1 MQIDYR
7 RDIHHNYLI
16 LSGDD
21 PPDTA
26 SYQVRMLMA
35 NQIEGF
41 LPCKVHQIDQKML
54 FYYDITS
61 RQPLNMLLE
70 HQQIQKDTL
79 ELLLSQLAEALENIR
94 NYLLGLN
101 GFLLK
106 PELIY
111 LDASKKQMWF
121 CYYPGNKISFQ
132 NQLRE
137 LSEYLLPKLDHEDR
151 DAVMMGYVFY
161 QKCVEET
168 MTADVLMELLHRVS
182 TSQPEWETKE
192 AERRLQEEYG
202 EKNIKGPQGKI
213 PETREEL
220 LNSFFEPEEKT
231 EKVHLSWKQKVIGVG
246 AVAGL
251 TGILA
256 GLLRA
261 GLPVEGCLLAAAA
274 TGICLVCWIV
284 RRNIQEG
291 REQEEEMEKYLQQ
304 NWLTGESKNVE
315 EGVRNIQEEEDE
327 KTAYLGLGSLI
338 EKTDEA
344 RAWLIPSEP
353 SGGEPVTLERDV
365 CLIGKG
371 KAAADVLLVSPAV
384 SRLHARLTWD
394 GETYCI
400 SDLNSKN
407 GTFIN
412 DKLLSVGETYA
423 LNAGDKIQFADLT
436 YRFQK

>member
-1 MQIDYR
+1 M
-7 RDIHHNYLI
+7 
-16 LSGDD
+16 
-21 PPDTA
+21 
-26 SYQVRMLMA
+26 
-35 NQIEGF
+35 
-41 LPCKVHQIDQKML
+41 
-54 FYYDITS
+54 
-61 RQPLNMLLE
+61 
-70 HQQIQKDTL
+70 
-79 ELLLSQLAEALENIR
+79 
-94 NYLLGLN
+94 
-101 GFLLK
+101 
-106 PELIY
+106 
-111 LDASKKQMWF
+111 
-121 CYYPGNKISFQ
+121 
-132 NQLRE
+132 
-137 LSEYLLPKLDHEDR
+137 
-151 DAVMMGYVFY
+151 
-161 QKCVEET
+161 
-168 MTADVLMELLHRVS
+168 
-182 TSQPEWETKE
+182 
-192 AERRLQEEYG
+192 
-202 EKNIKGPQGKI
+202 
-213 PETREEL
+213 
-220 LNSFFEPEEKT
+220 
-231 EKVHLSWKQKVIGVG
+231 IGVG

>member
-41 LPCKVHQIDQKML
+41 LPCNVHQIDQKML

-61 RQPLNMLLE
+61 RQPLNVLLE

-137 LSEYLLPKLDHEDR
+137 LSEYLLPKLDHKDR

-182 TSQPEWETKE
+182 SSQPEWEKKE
-192 AERRLQEEYG
+192 AEGRLQEDYG
-202 EKNIKGPQGKI
+202 EKI

-220 LNSFFEPEEKT
+220 LDSFFEPEEKT
-231 EKVHLSWKQKVIGVG
+231 EKVHLGWKEKVIGVG
-246 AVAGL
+246 AATGL
-251 TGILA
+251 AGILA
-256 GLLRA
+256 GFLRA

-274 TGICLVCWIV
+274 AGICLVCWIV
-284 RRNIQEG
+284 RRNMQEKK
-291 REQEEEMEKYLQQ
+291 ELEEEMGKYLQS
-304 NWLTGESKNVE
+304 NWLTGESKEVE
-315 EGVRNIQEEEDE
+315 KGVQIIQDEEEE
-327 KTAYLGLGSLI
+327 ETAYLGPGGLR

-371 KAAADVLLVSPAV
+371 KTAADVLLFSPAV

-394 GETYCI
+394 GETYGV

-412 DKLLSVGETYA
+412 DQLLPAGETYA